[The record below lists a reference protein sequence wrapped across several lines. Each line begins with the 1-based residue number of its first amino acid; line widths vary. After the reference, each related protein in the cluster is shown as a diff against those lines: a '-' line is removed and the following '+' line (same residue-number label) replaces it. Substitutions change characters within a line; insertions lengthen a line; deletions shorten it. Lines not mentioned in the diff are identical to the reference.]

1 MESMRP
7 ANIIPKIFIGLGNPG
22 DRYQNTRHNLG
33 YLSLDCFME
42 RHQLEGLKDD
52 KKSDGS
58 LLKSELFDQEFLL
71 FKSSRYMN
79 ESGLSINRLRKYRN
93 ISMQDICII
102 HDDLDLNVGE
112 VRVKYSGGHGGHN
125 GLRNIIQAC
134 GANDF
139 IRIRMGIGHP
149 EKDEVIDYVLSKPMK
164 AEKEVLDQ
172 SVYEAA
178 DVMDSLLQ
186 NGLDETMNRFN

>member
-1 MESMRP
+1 MRP

-149 EKDEVIDYVLSKPMK
+149 EKDEVIDYVLSKPKK

-172 SVYEAA
+172 SVYKAA

>member
-1 MESMRP
+1 MRS

-33 YLSLDCFME
+33 YLSIDCFME

-52 KKSDGS
+52 KKSGGL

-149 EKDEVIDYVLSKPMK
+149 EKDQVIDYVLSKPK
-164 AEKEVLDQ
+164 KDEKEVLDQ

-178 DVMDSLLQ
+178 DAMDSLLQ
-186 NGLDETMNRFN
+186 NGLDETMNQFN

>member
-1 MESMRP
+1 MRP

-149 EKDEVIDYVLSKPMK
+149 EKDEVIDYVFSKPKK

-186 NGLDETMNRFN
+186 KGLDETMNRFN

>member
-1 MESMRP
+1 MRP

-52 KKSDGS
+52 KKSEGS
-58 LLKSELFDQEFLL
+58 LLKSVIFDQELLL

-79 ESGLSINRLRKYRN
+79 ESGLSVNRLRKYRN

-134 GANDF
+134 GTNDF

-149 EKDEVIDYVLSKPMK
+149 EKDQVIDYVLSKPK
-164 AEKEVLDQ
+164 KDEKEVLDQ
-172 SVYEAA
+172 SIYEAA
-178 DVMDSLLQ
+178 DAMDSLLQ
-186 NGLDETMNRFN
+186 NGLDETMNQFN

>member
-1 MESMRP
+1 MRP

-42 RHQLEGLKDD
+42 RHQLEGLRDD

-58 LLKSELFDQEFLL
+58 LVKSELFDQEFLL

-79 ESGLSINRLRKYRN
+79 ESGLSINRLKKYRN

-112 VRVKYSGGHGGHN
+112 VRIKYSGGHGGHN

-134 GANDF
+134 GTNDF

-149 EKDEVIDYVLSKPMK
+149 EKDEVIDYVLSKPKK
-164 AEKEVLDQ
+164 AEKEALDQ
-172 SVYEAA
+172 STYEAA
-178 DVMDSLLQ
+178 DIMDSLLQ
-186 NGLDETMNRFN
+186 RGLDETMNRFN

>member
-1 MESMRP
+1 MRP

-42 RHQLEGLKDD
+42 RHQLEGLRDD

-79 ESGLSINRLRKYRN
+79 ESGLSINRLKKYRN

-102 HDDLDLNVGE
+102 HDDLDLNIGE
-112 VRVKYSGGHGGHN
+112 VRIKYSGGHGGHN

-134 GANDF
+134 GTNDF

-149 EKDEVIDYVLSKPMK
+149 EKDEVIDYVLSKPKK

-172 SVYEAA
+172 STYEAA

>member
-1 MESMRP
+1 MRP

-22 DRYQNTRHNLG
+22 DRYQKTRHNLG

-42 RHQLEGLKDD
+42 RHQLEGLRDD

-58 LLKSELFDQEFLL
+58 LVKSELFDQEFLL

-79 ESGLSINRLRKYRN
+79 ESGLSINRLKKYRN

-112 VRVKYSGGHGGHN
+112 IRIKYSGGHGGHN

-134 GANDF
+134 GTNDF

-149 EKDEVIDYVLSKPMK
+149 EKDEVIDYVLSKPKK

-172 SVYEAA
+172 STYEAA
-178 DVMDSLLQ
+178 DIMDSLLQ
-186 NGLDETMNRFN
+186 RGLDETMNRFN

>member
-1 MESMRP
+1 MRP

-33 YLSLDCFME
+33 YLSLDCLME

-149 EKDEVIDYVLSKPMK
+149 EKDEVIDYVLSKPKK
-164 AEKEVLDQ
+164 AEKGVLDQ

>member
-1 MESMRP
+1 MRP

-42 RHQLEGLKDD
+42 RHQLEDLKDD
-52 KKSDGS
+52 KKSEGS
-58 LLKSELFDQEFLL
+58 LLKSVLFDQELLL

-112 VRVKYSGGHGGHN
+112 VRIKYSGGHGGHN

-134 GANDF
+134 GTNDF
-139 IRIRMGIGHP
+139 IRILMGIGHP
-149 EKDEVIDYVLSKPMK
+149 EKDQVIDYVLSKPK
-164 AEKEVLDQ
+164 KDEKEVLDQ
-172 SVYEAA
+172 SVYDAA
-178 DVMDSLLQ
+178 DAMDSLLQ
-186 NGLDETMNRFN
+186 NGLDETMNQFN

>member
-1 MESMRP
+1 MRP

-52 KKSDGS
+52 KKSEGS
-58 LLKSELFDQEFLL
+58 LLKSVLFDQELLL

-112 VRVKYSGGHGGHN
+112 VRIKYSGGHGGHN

-134 GANDF
+134 GTNDF

-149 EKDEVIDYVLSKPMK
+149 EKDQVIDYVLSKPK
-164 AEKEVLDQ
+164 KDEKEVLDQ
-172 SVYEAA
+172 SIYEAA
-178 DVMDSLLQ
+178 DAMDSLLQ
-186 NGLDETMNRFN
+186 NGLDETMNQFN

>member
-1 MESMRP
+1 MRP

-42 RHQLEGLKDD
+42 RHQLEGLRDD
-52 KKSDGS
+52 KKSDGL

-102 HDDLDLNVGE
+102 HDDLDLNIGE
-112 VRVKYSGGHGGHN
+112 VRIKYSGGHGGHN

-134 GANDF
+134 GTNDF

-149 EKDEVIDYVLSKPMK
+149 EKDEVIDYVLSKPKK

-172 SVYEAA
+172 STYEAA

>member
-1 MESMRP
+1 MRS

-22 DRYQNTRHNLG
+22 HRYQNTRHNLG
-33 YLSLDCFME
+33 YLSIDCFME

-52 KKSDGS
+52 KKSGGS

-71 FKSSRYMN
+71 YKSSRYMN

-112 VRVKYSGGHGGHN
+112 VRIKYSGGHGGHN

-149 EKDEVIDYVLSKPMK
+149 EKDQVIDYVLSTPKK
-164 AEKEVLDQ
+164 DEKEVLDQ
-172 SVYEAA
+172 SVYEVA
-178 DVMDSLLQ
+178 DAMDSLLQ
-186 NGLDETMNRFN
+186 NGLDETMNQFN

>member
-1 MESMRP
+1 MRP
-7 ANIIPKIFIGLGNPG
+7 AKIIPKIFIGLGNPG
-22 DRYQNTRHNLG
+22 AQYQNTRHNLG
-33 YLSLDCFME
+33 YLSLDCFMK

-52 KKSDGS
+52 KKSDGL

-112 VRVKYSGGHGGHN
+112 
-125 GLRNIIQAC
+125 
-134 GANDF
+134 
-139 IRIRMGIGHP
+139 IRI
-149 EKDEVIDYVLSKPMK
+149 KY
-164 AEKEVLDQ
+164 
-172 SVYEAA
+172 
-178 DVMDSLLQ
+178 
-186 NGLDETMNRFN
+186 

>member
-1 MESMRP
+1 MRP

-42 RHQLEGLKDD
+42 RHQLEGLRDD

-58 LLKSELFDQEFLL
+58 LVKSELFDQEFLL

-79 ESGLSINRLRKYRN
+79 ESGLSINRLKKYRN

-112 VRVKYSGGHGGHN
+112 VRIKYSGGHGGHN

-134 GANDF
+134 GTNDF

-149 EKDEVIDYVLSKPMK
+149 EKDEVIDYVLSKPKK

-172 SVYEAA
+172 STYEAA

-186 NGLDETMNRFN
+186 RGLDETMNQFN

>member
-1 MESMRP
+1 MRP

-42 RHQLEGLKDD
+42 RHQLEGLRDD

-102 HDDLDLNVGE
+102 HDDLDLNIGE
-112 VRVKYSGGHGGHN
+112 VRIKYSGGHGGHN

-134 GANDF
+134 GTNDF

-149 EKDEVIDYVLSKPMK
+149 EKDEVIDYVLSKPKK

-172 SVYEAA
+172 STYEAA

-186 NGLDETMNRFN
+186 SGLDETMNRFN

>member
-1 MESMRP
+1 MRP

-149 EKDEVIDYVLSKPMK
+149 EKDEVIDYVLSKPNK

>member
-1 MESMRP
+1 MSP
-7 ANIIPKIFIGLGNPG
+7 ANIIQKIFIGLGNPG

-33 YLSLDCFME
+33 YLSLDCLME

-149 EKDEVIDYVLSKPMK
+149 EKDEVIDYVLSKPKK
-164 AEKEVLDQ
+164 AEKGVLDQ

>member
-1 MESMRP
+1 MRP
-7 ANIIPKIFIGLGNPG
+7 ANIIPKIFVGLGNPG
-22 DRYQNTRHNLG
+22 DRYQNTLHNLG
-33 YLSLDCFME
+33 YLSIECFLD
-42 RHQLEGLKDD
+42 RHQLGELKDD

-58 LLKSELFDQEFLL
+58 ILKSALYGQEFLL

-79 ESGLSINRLRKYRN
+79 ESGFSVNRLRKYRN
-93 ISMQDICII
+93 ISMQEICII

-134 GANDF
+134 GTKDF
-139 IRIRMGIGHP
+139 VRIRMGIGHP
-149 EKDEVIDYVLSKPMK
+149 EKDDVIDYVLSKPKK
-164 AEKEVLDQ
+164 AEKEALDQ
-172 SVYEAA
+172 SIYEAA

-186 NGLDETMNRFN
+186 NSLDETMNCFN

>member
-1 MESMRP
+1 MRP
-7 ANIIPKIFIGLGNPG
+7 ANNIPKIFIGLGNPG

-149 EKDEVIDYVLSKPMK
+149 EKDEVIDYVLSKPKK

>member
-1 MESMRP
+1 MRP

-42 RHQLEGLKDD
+42 RHQLEGLRDD
-52 KKSDGS
+52 KKSDGL

-112 VRVKYSGGHGGHN
+112 VRIKYSGGHGGHN

-134 GANDF
+134 CTNDF

-149 EKDEVIDYVLSKPMK
+149 EKDEVIDYVLSKPKK

-172 SVYEAA
+172 STYEAA

>member
-1 MESMRP
+1 MRP

-52 KKSDGS
+52 KKSEGS
-58 LLKSELFDQEFLL
+58 LLKSVLFDQELLL

-79 ESGLSINRLRKYRN
+79 ESGLSVNRLRKYRN

-102 HDDLDLNVGE
+102 HDDLDLDVGE
-112 VRVKYSGGHGGHN
+112 VRIKYSGGHGGHN

-134 GANDF
+134 GTNDF

-149 EKDEVIDYVLSKPMK
+149 EKDQVIDYVLSKPK
-164 AEKEVLDQ
+164 KDEKEVLGQ

-178 DVMDSLLQ
+178 DAMDSLLR
-186 NGLDETMNRFN
+186 NGLDETMNQFN

>member
-1 MESMRP
+1 
-7 ANIIPKIFIGLGNPG
+7 
-22 DRYQNTRHNLG
+22 
-33 YLSLDCFME
+33 
-42 RHQLEGLKDD
+42 
-52 KKSDGS
+52 
-58 LLKSELFDQEFLL
+58 
-71 FKSSRYMN
+71 MN

-134 GANDF
+134 GTNDF

-149 EKDEVIDYVLSKPMK
+149 EKDQVIDYVLSKPK
-164 AEKEVLDQ
+164 KDEKEVLDQ
-172 SVYEAA
+172 SVYDAA
-178 DVMDSLLQ
+178 DAMDSLLQ
-186 NGLDETMNRFN
+186 NGLVETMNQFN

>member
-1 MESMRP
+1 MRP

-52 KKSDGS
+52 KKSEGS
-58 LLKSELFDQEFLL
+58 LLKSVLFDQELLL

-134 GANDF
+134 GTNDF

-149 EKDEVIDYVLSKPMK
+149 EKDQVIDYVLSKPK
-164 AEKEVLDQ
+164 KDEKEVLDQ
-172 SVYEAA
+172 SIYEAA
-178 DVMDSLLQ
+178 DAMDSLLQ
-186 NGLDETMNRFN
+186 NGLDETMNQFN

>member
-1 MESMRP
+1 MRP

-33 YLSLDCFME
+33 YLSLDCFMK

-58 LLKSELFDQEFLL
+58 LLKSDLFDQEFLL

-93 ISMQDICII
+93 IGMQDICII

-112 VRVKYSGGHGGHN
+112 VRIKYSGGHGGHN

-149 EKDEVIDYVLSKPMK
+149 EKDEVIDYVLSKPKK

>member
-1 MESMRP
+1 MRS

-33 YLSLDCFME
+33 YLSIDCFME

-52 KKSDGS
+52 KKSGGS

-149 EKDEVIDYVLSKPMK
+149 EKDQVIDYVLSKPK
-164 AEKEVLDQ
+164 KDEKEVLDQ

-178 DVMDSLLQ
+178 DAMDSLLQ
-186 NGLDETMNRFN
+186 NGLDETMNQFN

>member
-1 MESMRP
+1 MRP

-42 RHQLEGLKDD
+42 RHQLEGLRDD

-79 ESGLSINRLRKYRN
+79 ESGLSINRLKKYRN

-112 VRVKYSGGHGGHN
+112 VRIKYSGGHGGHN

-134 GANDF
+134 GTNDF

-149 EKDEVIDYVLSKPMK
+149 EKDEVIDYVLSKPKK

-172 SVYEAA
+172 STYEAA
-178 DVMDSLLQ
+178 DAMDSLLQ
-186 NGLDETMNRFN
+186 RGLDETMNRFN

>member
-1 MESMRP
+1 MRP

-42 RHQLEGLKDD
+42 RHQLEGLRDD

-58 LLKSELFDQEFLL
+58 LVKSELFDQEFLL
-71 FKSSRYMN
+71 FKSSRYIN

-112 VRVKYSGGHGGHN
+112 VRIKYSGGHGGHN

-134 GANDF
+134 GTNDF

-149 EKDEVIDYVLSKPMK
+149 KKDEVIDYVLSKPKK

-172 SVYEAA
+172 STYEAA
-178 DVMDSLLQ
+178 DIMDSLLQ
-186 NGLDETMNRFN
+186 RGLDETMNRFN

>member
-1 MESMRP
+1 MRP

-42 RHQLEGLKDD
+42 RHQLEGLRDD
-52 KKSDGS
+52 KKSDGL

-102 HDDLDLNVGE
+102 HDDLDLNIGE
-112 VRVKYSGGHGGHN
+112 VRIKYSGGHGGHN

-134 GANDF
+134 GTNDF

-149 EKDEVIDYVLSKPMK
+149 EKDEVIDYVLSKPKK

-172 SVYEAA
+172 SAYEAA

-186 NGLDETMNRFN
+186 RGLDETMNRFN